1 MPTCTEGGSAFPSG
15 LAVIIL
21 AEAKTRIST
30 SRRTLAICVYTY
42 TNTNTNTDGNGIW
55 LMWLWLWFVR
65 RRGGSVLYI
74 GGTEALNIGDSNVD
88 VSWSNE
94 WQF

>member
-42 TNTNTNTDGNGIW
+42 TNTNTDGNGIW